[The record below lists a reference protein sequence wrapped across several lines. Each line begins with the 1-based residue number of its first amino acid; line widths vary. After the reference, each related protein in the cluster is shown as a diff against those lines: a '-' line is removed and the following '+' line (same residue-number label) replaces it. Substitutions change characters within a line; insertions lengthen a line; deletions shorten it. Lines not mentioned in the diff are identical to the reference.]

1 MGATAHPMFFQFRF
15 PEVRV
20 MKALAAAF
28 LVMAA
33 PVAAQ
38 TLTADIGRNGIAA
51 TLATLEATADPAA
64 ETLFALGGLRFLA
77 AVESTLQLQWQTGM
91 DQATGD
97 MGDRL
102 GLPFLRLPLPPN
114 PAPDPFRGAMVT
126 ALFADVAKGM
136 EAARAD
142 LARLPPDADFGVENA
157 FADLWFDVN
166 ANQTRDA
173 GEDATAILGPQLM
186 GWQWADRDPAQPL
199 PTIRFDTADAAW
211 LAAYTHLLSGISSA
225 ILAYDPASAIDRVLA
240 ARISLGILPPGP
252 SQDFNFDASFGSFM
266 DAFAMVEGALNQP
279 PNADHAR
286 AAKSHFLSMV
296 AENRRFWGLVK
307 LEKDNSNEW
316 VPNDAQTSA
325 LGFTLPPGTGDR
337 WLAVLSDGE
346 ALLTGRVLIPYW
358 RGQGGQGI
366 NIGKLFDDPRPVSVT
381 GWLQGWAAVPY
392 LEPGPAVDDTN
403 LRMFE
408 EMMLGNAGLMMV
420 FLN

>member
-1 MGATAHPMFFQFRF
+1 
-15 PEVRV
+15 
-20 MKALAAAF
+20 MKALSAA
-28 LVMAA
+28 LLLIAA
-33 PVAAQ
+33 PAAAQ
-38 TLTADIGRNGIAA
+38 TLTADIGQNGISA
-51 TLATLEATADPAA
+51 TLAALEAAADPTP

-77 AVESTLQLQWQTGM
+77 AIESTFQLQWQTGM
-91 DQATGD
+91 DQATGG
-97 MGDRL
+97 MGDQL

-126 ALFADVAKGM
+126 ELFANVITGM

-142 LARLPPDADFGVENA
+142 LARLPPEADFGVEIA

-166 ANQTRDA
+166 ANQTRDE
-173 GEDATAILGPQLM
+173 GEDAAAILGPQLM

-199 PTIRFDTADAAW
+199 PTIRFDSADAAW
-211 LAAYTHLLSGISSA
+211 LGAYTHLLSGISSA
-225 ILAYDPASAIDRVLA
+225 ILAYDPATAIDRVLA
-240 ARISLGILPPGP
+240 ARISLGIRPP
-252 SQDFNFDASFGSFM
+252 SQSQEFNFDASFGSFM

-279 PNADHAR
+279 PNVERAR
-286 AAKSHFLSMV
+286 SAKLHFLSMV
-296 AENRRFWGLVK
+296 TENRRFWQSVA
-307 LEKDNSNEW
+307 LEKDNSSEW
-316 VPNDAQTSA
+316 IPNDSQTSA
-325 LGFTLPPGTGDR
+325 LGFTLPPGTGDT

-358 RGQGGQGI
+358 RGVDGQGI
-366 NIGKLFDDPRPVSVT
+366 NLGKLFDDPRPVSVT

-392 LEPGPAVDDTN
+392 LEPGPAVDNTN